1 MSTNLPSPLSLRF
14 DATDLRVVEPAESD
28 WAQNLTGTIVSTDIN
43 DNFREHILGKFE
55 LTVINVAGA
64 VDAGVSLAALWD
76 DTQALTDLWSA
87 LYRNDMRQLKAKV
100 QQACG
105 VEPQVRHANCVSF
118 DRMMIYPQY
127 RGKGVGLRA
136 LRTLVA
142 HFWGREIALFALI
155 PSPLQCTSGQYLS
168 PDEQAEYRSF
178 GLHELPQDKPTGV
191 ARLRAYWAQAG
202 FVQVPGT
209 PYMVASAAAPA
220 DVCAW
225 WAGGGRQD

>member
-1 MSTNLPSPLSLRF
+1 MPTNLPCPLSLRL

-28 WAQNLTGTIVSTDIN
+28 WAQSLTGTIVSTDIN

-136 LRTLVA
+136 LRTLMA
-142 HFWGREIALFALI
+142 HFWRREIALFALI

-168 PDEQAEYRSF
+168 PEEQAEYRSF
-178 GLHELPQDKPTGV
+178 GLHELPDDKPTGI

-202 FVQVPGT
+202 FVQAPGT
-209 PYMVASAAAPA
+209 PYMVASTTAPA
-220 DVCAW
+220 DVGAW